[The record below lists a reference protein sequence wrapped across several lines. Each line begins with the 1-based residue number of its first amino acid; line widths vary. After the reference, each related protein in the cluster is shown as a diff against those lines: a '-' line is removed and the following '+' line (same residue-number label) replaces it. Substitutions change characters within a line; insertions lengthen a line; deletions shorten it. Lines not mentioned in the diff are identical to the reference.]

1 MSAILDDA
9 KTKNISV
16 IYLKDKTSIAD
27 YFIIATCRSS
37 RHADA
42 TADSIILRLKYIGIM
57 CPSPAGRHQCD
68 WVIVDIGSVIVH
80 LFRSEIR
87 KLYSLENLWGMSFDS
102 LENKRA

>member
-27 YFIIATCRSS
+27 YFIIATCRAR

-42 TADSIILRLKYIGIM
+42 TADSIILRLKDM
-57 CPSPAGRHQCD
+57 
-68 WVIVDIGSVIVH
+68 DIIIKH
-80 LFRSEIR
+80 
-87 KLYSLENLWGMSFDS
+87 
-102 LENKRA
+102 